1 MVKPNK
7 TNKATDTPSAGIRSL
22 IDDLISIDVT
32 DQASVHAKAAVLRE
46 LAGRHAFPSLEPLL
60 PLVLNLNGRP
70 YTIKDHFAFSP
81 LFRVLTPKNQVW
93 CTGRQVS
100 KTLVIND
107 QQKVSL
113 ANGKRI
119 RGDELRVGDF
129 VIGIDAQYRAK
140 TVRVLDTVRHAGKQA
155 FRVTTRTGAVLEIA
169 DTHPLLKASGWTT
182 GAELKVGDRVCVLR
196 RGGNFGVAAVD
207 QHRLLITA
215 YLIGDGCI
223 TESINL
229 TTATAEV
236 ITEFS
241 QAIHAVQG
249 SPPCIVA
256 KANTPAV
263 RIDVSKS
270 RTGVVRQWLEADELY
285 GKNAANKKLPA
296 WVFDLSREQAGLFL
310 SRLWATDGMIKPESK
325 NSRGPVI
332 SYCTISRELAYD
344 VKSLLLKFG
353 IPTSIK
359 VRKTGYRAKSGE
371 VVRCCDAY
379 IVRVET
385 RAGWHK
391 FLAEFQVPGK
401 PAVPVT
407 TSVENNNR
415 DTVPLDAR
423 ELICDIAADITR
435 AHSNSLL
442 SVGLRVKPKYA
453 LSQVKLQKY
462 LTHFC
467 RYCPTHPRLA
477 ELERLG
483 SPDIMWDSIEKIEP
497 LGVLPCWDIEVSGEH
512 NYVVD
517 GVINH
522 NSTSLAAHGVVFSN
536 AVPFFKTLYITP
548 RFEQIRRFSN
558 NYVRPFVDLSPI
570 KSQWSGTSTENSV
583 LQRSFKNNSMMLF
596 SFALLDADRVRGV
609 SADRV
614 CIDEV
619 QDMDPDHIPIIQETM
634 SYSRWGTSY
643 YTGTPKTLDN
653 LIYGLYKR
661 SSQAEWFI
669 PCESCKHWNIPA
681 LEHDLDAM
689 IGDYNIHISEKQPG
703 TVCAKCRKP
712 VNPRHGRWVH
722 RFPDRRWQFA
732 GYHVPQ
738 LILPLHFADPEKW
751 STLLLKREG
760 YGNMTQAQFYNEVMG
775 ESVDTGQ
782 KLVSETDLKAAC
794 ILEWENKK
802 EPAPVCFKNLSS
814 YTHRILAIDWGG
826 GGEAGISFTVLS
838 VMGFRPDGTID
849 VIWAKRL
856 LIGGDHL
863 AEAVECMK
871 WSNLFNCDFVA
882 HDYTGAGTVRE
893 TVMVQAGFNLDRVMA
908 MRLVR
913 SAAQDLLVYKPPTEI
928 NHRAHYSLDKTRSL
942 LYTCQ
947 AIKLK
952 QVRFFQYDRISQEMP
967 GLISDFLAL
976 VENKADSRTSS
987 DIYTITRNVLL
998 TDDFAQA
1005 VNLGCAA
1012 LWHINN
1018 AWPNFAA
1025 IAGVARISERVAA
1038 AERVDD
1044 DDWADD
1050 AIGNNFF
1057 GGY

>member
-1 MVKPNK
+1 MIKPDK
-7 TNKATDTPSAGIRSL
+7 ANKATGTPTVGVQSL
-22 IDDLISIDVT
+22 MDDLLSIDVT
-32 DQASVHAKAAVLRE
+32 DQASVQARAAVLKE

-60 PLVLNLNGRP
+60 PLVLNLNGKP

-100 KTLVIND
+100 K
-107 QQKVSL
+107 
-113 ANGKRI
+113 
-119 RGDELRVGDF
+119 
-129 VIGIDAQYRAK
+129 
-140 TVRVLDTVRHAGKQA
+140 
-155 FRVTTRTGAVLEIA
+155 
-169 DTHPLLKASGWTT
+169 
-182 GAELKVGDRVCVLR
+182 
-196 RGGNFGVAAVD
+196 
-207 QHRLLITA
+207 
-215 YLIGDGCI
+215 
-223 TESINL
+223 
-229 TTATAEV
+229 
-236 ITEFS
+236 
-241 QAIHAVQG
+241 
-249 SPPCIVA
+249 
-256 KANTPAV
+256 
-263 RIDVSKS
+263 
-270 RTGVVRQWLEADELY
+270 
-285 GKNAANKKLPA
+285 
-296 WVFDLSREQAGLFL
+296 
-310 SRLWATDGMIKPESK
+310 
-325 NSRGPVI
+325 
-332 SYCTISRELAYD
+332 
-344 VKSLLLKFG
+344 
-353 IPTSIK
+353 
-359 VRKTGYRAKSGE
+359 
-371 VVRCCDAY
+371 
-379 IVRVET
+379 
-385 RAGWHK
+385 
-391 FLAEFQVPGK
+391 
-401 PAVPVT
+401 
-407 TSVENNNR
+407 
-415 DTVPLDAR
+415 
-423 ELICDIAADITR
+423 
-435 AHSNSLL
+435 
-442 SVGLRVKPKYA
+442 
-453 LSQVKLQKY
+453 
-462 LTHFC
+462 
-467 RYCPTHPRLA
+467 
-477 ELERLG
+477 
-483 SPDIMWDSIEKIEP
+483 
-497 LGVLPCWDIEVSGEH
+497 
-512 NYVVD
+512 
-517 GVINH
+517 
-522 NSTSLAAHGVVFSN
+522 STSLAAHGVVFSN

-548 RFEQIRRFSN
+548 RFEQVRRFSN

-570 KSQWSGTSTENSV
+570 KSQWSGTTTENSV
-583 LQRSFKNNSMMLF
+583 MQRSFKNNSMMLF

-619 QDMDPDHIPIIQETM
+619 QDMDPDHVPIIQETM

-669 PCESCKHWNIPA
+669 PCDSCKHWNIPA

-689 IGDYNIHISEKQPG
+689 IGDYNIHISEKHPG

-722 RFPDRRWQFA
+722 RYPERRWQFA

-738 LILPLHFADPEKW
+738 IILPLHFADPEKW

-782 KLVSETDLKAAC
+782 KLISETDLKAAC
-794 ILEWENKK
+794 LLDWENKK
-802 EPAPVCFKNLSS
+802 EPEPACFRNLND
-814 YTHRILAIDWGG
+814 YKHRILAIDWGG

-1012 LWHINN
+1012 LWHIND

-1025 IAGVARISERVAA
+1025 IAGVARISEQVAA

-1057 GGY
+1057 SGY

>member
-1 MVKPNK
+1 M
-7 TNKATDTPSAGIRSL
+7 
-22 IDDLISIDVT
+22 DDLLSIDVT
-32 DQASVHAKAAVLRE
+32 DQASVHARAAVLKE

-60 PLVLNLNGRP
+60 PLVLNLNGKP

-100 KTLVIND
+100 K
-107 QQKVSL
+107 
-113 ANGKRI
+113 
-119 RGDELRVGDF
+119 
-129 VIGIDAQYRAK
+129 
-140 TVRVLDTVRHAGKQA
+140 
-155 FRVTTRTGAVLEIA
+155 
-169 DTHPLLKASGWTT
+169 
-182 GAELKVGDRVCVLR
+182 
-196 RGGNFGVAAVD
+196 
-207 QHRLLITA
+207 
-215 YLIGDGCI
+215 
-223 TESINL
+223 
-229 TTATAEV
+229 
-236 ITEFS
+236 
-241 QAIHAVQG
+241 
-249 SPPCIVA
+249 
-256 KANTPAV
+256 
-263 RIDVSKS
+263 
-270 RTGVVRQWLEADELY
+270 
-285 GKNAANKKLPA
+285 
-296 WVFDLSREQAGLFL
+296 
-310 SRLWATDGMIKPESK
+310 
-325 NSRGPVI
+325 
-332 SYCTISRELAYD
+332 
-344 VKSLLLKFG
+344 
-353 IPTSIK
+353 
-359 VRKTGYRAKSGE
+359 
-371 VVRCCDAY
+371 
-379 IVRVET
+379 
-385 RAGWHK
+385 
-391 FLAEFQVPGK
+391 
-401 PAVPVT
+401 
-407 TSVENNNR
+407 
-415 DTVPLDAR
+415 
-423 ELICDIAADITR
+423 
-435 AHSNSLL
+435 
-442 SVGLRVKPKYA
+442 
-453 LSQVKLQKY
+453 
-462 LTHFC
+462 
-467 RYCPTHPRLA
+467 
-477 ELERLG
+477 
-483 SPDIMWDSIEKIEP
+483 
-497 LGVLPCWDIEVSGEH
+497 
-512 NYVVD
+512 
-517 GVINH
+517 
-522 NSTSLAAHGVVFSN
+522 STSLAAHGVVFSN

-548 RFEQIRRFSN
+548 RFEQVRRFSN

-570 KSQWSGTSTENSV
+570 KSQWSGTNTENSV
-583 LQRSFKNNSMMLF
+583 MQRSFKNNSMMLF

-619 QDMDPDHIPIIQETM
+619 QDMDPDHVPIIQETM

-689 IGDYNIHISEKQPG
+689 IGDYNVHISEKQPG

-722 RFPDRRWQFA
+722 RFPERRWQFA

-738 LILPLHFADPEKW
+738 IILPLHFADPEKW

-782 KLVSETDLKAAC
+782 KLISETDLKAAC
-794 ILEWENKK
+794 LLDWENKK
-802 EPAPVCFKNLSS
+802 EPEPACFKNLND
-814 YTHRILAIDWGG
+814 YKHRILAIDWGG

-1012 LWHINN
+1012 LWHIND

-1025 IAGVARISERVAA
+1025 IAGVARISEQVAA
-1038 AERVDD
+1038 AERIDD
-1044 DDWADD
+1044 DDWAED

>member
-1 MVKPNK
+1 MAPKIVRGKSSLDKKQALDIP
-7 TNKATDTPSAGIRSL
+7 TAGIQAL
-22 IDDLISIDVT
+22 IDDLLSIDAT
-32 DQASVHAKAAVLRE
+32 DQASVHAKAAVMRE

-100 KTLVIND
+100 K
-107 QQKVSL
+107 
-113 ANGKRI
+113 
-119 RGDELRVGDF
+119 
-129 VIGIDAQYRAK
+129 
-140 TVRVLDTVRHAGKQA
+140 
-155 FRVTTRTGAVLEIA
+155 
-169 DTHPLLKASGWTT
+169 
-182 GAELKVGDRVCVLR
+182 
-196 RGGNFGVAAVD
+196 
-207 QHRLLITA
+207 
-215 YLIGDGCI
+215 
-223 TESINL
+223 
-229 TTATAEV
+229 
-236 ITEFS
+236 
-241 QAIHAVQG
+241 
-249 SPPCIVA
+249 
-256 KANTPAV
+256 
-263 RIDVSKS
+263 
-270 RTGVVRQWLEADELY
+270 
-285 GKNAANKKLPA
+285 
-296 WVFDLSREQAGLFL
+296 
-310 SRLWATDGMIKPESK
+310 
-325 NSRGPVI
+325 
-332 SYCTISRELAYD
+332 
-344 VKSLLLKFG
+344 
-353 IPTSIK
+353 
-359 VRKTGYRAKSGE
+359 
-371 VVRCCDAY
+371 
-379 IVRVET
+379 
-385 RAGWHK
+385 
-391 FLAEFQVPGK
+391 
-401 PAVPVT
+401 
-407 TSVENNNR
+407 
-415 DTVPLDAR
+415 
-423 ELICDIAADITR
+423 
-435 AHSNSLL
+435 
-442 SVGLRVKPKYA
+442 
-453 LSQVKLQKY
+453 
-462 LTHFC
+462 
-467 RYCPTHPRLA
+467 
-477 ELERLG
+477 
-483 SPDIMWDSIEKIEP
+483 
-497 LGVLPCWDIEVSGEH
+497 
-512 NYVVD
+512 
-517 GVINH
+517 
-522 NSTSLAAHGVVFSN
+522 STSLAAHGVVFANS
-536 AVPFFKTLYITP
+536 VPFFKTLYITP
-548 RFEQIRRFSN
+548 RFEQVRRFSN
-558 NYVRPFVDLSPI
+558 NYVRPFIDLSPI

-619 QDMDPDHIPIIQETM
+619 QDMDPDHVPIIQETM

-669 PCESCKHWNIPA
+669 PCDSCKHWNIPA

-689 IGDYNIHISEKQPG
+689 IGDYSIHISEKHPG

-712 VNPRHGRWVH
+712 INPRHGRWVH
-722 RFPDRRWQFA
+722 RYPERRWQFA

-738 LILPLHFADPEKW
+738 IILPLHFADPEKW

-782 KLVSETDLKAAC
+782 KLISETDLKAAC
-794 ILEWENKK
+794 VLDWENKK
-802 EPAPVCFKNLSS
+802 EPDPKCYKNLAD
-814 YTHRILAIDWGG
+814 YKHRILAIDWGG
-826 GGEAGISFTVLS
+826 GGEAGISFTVLTA
-838 VMGFRPDGTID
+838 MGFRPDGTID
-849 VIWAKRL
+849 VLWSKRL

-871 WSNLFNCDFVA
+871 WSNFFKCDFVT

-928 NHRAHYSLDKTRSL
+928 NHRAHYSIDKTRSL

-952 QVRFFQYDRISQEMP
+952 QVRFFQYDWASQDMP

-987 DIYTITRNVLL
+987 DIYTITRNTLL

-1012 LWHINN
+1012 LWHIND

-1025 IAGVARISERVAA
+1025 IAGVARITPRQAA
-1038 AERVDD
+1038 AERIDD
-1044 DDWADD
+1044 NDWADD
-1050 AIGNNFF
+1050 AISGRYM
-1057 GGY
+1057 GY